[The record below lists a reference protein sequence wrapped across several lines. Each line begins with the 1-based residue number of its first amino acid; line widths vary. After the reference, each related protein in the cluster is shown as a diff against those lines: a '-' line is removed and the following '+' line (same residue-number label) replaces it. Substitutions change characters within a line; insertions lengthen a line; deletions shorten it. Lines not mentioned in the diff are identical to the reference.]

1 MAYKRT
7 TNNIAM
13 SWAFRQLPF
22 WDRVK
27 AQTEVNENGCHIFT
41 GAKDDCGYGR
51 IHQGKK
57 LVRLHRATY
66 EKVHG
71 AIPKGKVIMHK
82 CDVPACI
89 NPDHLVLGTQGIN
102 VQDMIDKKRNKIMRG
117 SEHGMA
123 KLTESDIPIIRQ
135 QLEIGQSCASIARH
149 YGVSE
154 GMIRHIKTNKS
165 WKHVE

>member
-41 GAKDDCGYGR
+41 GCKDECGYGR
-51 IHQGKK
+51 IRQGQR
-57 LVRLHRATY
+57 LVRLHRAMY
-66 EKVHG
+66 EKIHG
-71 AIPKGKVIMHK
+71 WIPKGKVIMHK

-89 NPDHLVLGTQGIN
+89 NIEHLALGTQGMN
-102 VQDMIDKKRNKIMRG
+102 VQDMIDKNRNSKPIG
-117 SEHGMA
+117 SKHGMA
-123 KLTESDIPIIRQ
+123 KLTESDIPIIRNK
-135 QLEIGQSCASIARH
+135 LSNGETCVSIAKL

-154 GMIRHIKTNKS
+154 GMIRHIKNNRS
-165 WKHVE
+165 WTHVE

>member
-27 AQTEVNENGCHIFT
+27 AQTEVNKNGCHIFT
-41 GAKDDCGYGR
+41 GYTDECGYGR

-57 LVRLHRATY
+57 LVRLHRSMY
-66 EKVHG
+66 EKVYG
-71 AIPKGKVIMHK
+71 KIPKNKVIMHK

-89 NPDHLVLGTQGIN
+89 NPDHLAVGTQGMNI
-102 VQDMIDKKRNKIMRG
+102 QDMIDKKRNKIVRG
-117 SEHGMA
+117 SEHGRA
-123 KLTESDIPIIRQ
+123 KLTELDIPIIRNK
-135 QLEIGQSCASIARH
+135 LSNGETCVSIAKL

-154 GMIRHIKTNKS
+154 GMIRHIKNNRS
-165 WKHVE
+165 WTHVE